1 MCFAEPTPLLAKE
14 VPDLNDD
21 EWKKI
26 DDELRELQGLL
37 HHLLATDEIPSDVA
51 MDKYTVLLTSFLSS
65 KPEFQGKEK
74 TFFAHAQPT
83 TIQEARKMKKT
94 LGKKVKQ
101 RGATDEDRRNFHQAQ
116 RALSFLIRKDKEK
129 KEKSATFKQ
138 ESSYRKNFFKFAKA
152 ACNGTLDKEEAG
164 PTFSKED
171 ADAHYKGTYSKA
183 VHIDSAKLDWFPEVE
198 PPTVP
203 YNSSPITPKE
213 VRDIIRGKS
222 PTTAPGED
230 GLLYGVLGKLPSVH
244 HFLATHYNKTDASSL
259 APKAWTGSLV
269 KLLHKAGST
278 DEPSNFRP
286 LALSSCLGKPYHQI
300 KAARL
305 NQFMVS
311 NGYINTSHQKA
322 FLSNI
327 NGCMEH
333 IKVLQEVIQD
343 AKANKKTVHI
353 SWFDLTDAFGSVSH
367 DLIQLCLEH
376 FNIPER
382 ERKYI
387 KSLYSQLNGKI
398 STKNWVSDVFEF
410 LKGIFQGDP

>member
-1 MCFAEPTPLLAKE
+1 MCLAEPTPLLAKE

-83 TIQEARKMKKT
+83 TIQEARKMKKI
-94 LGKKVKQ
+94 LGKKIKQ

-183 VHIDSAKLDWFPEVE
+183 VNIDSAKLDWFPEVE

-244 HFLATHYNKTDASSL
+244 HFLATHYNKTDA
-259 APKAWTGSLV
+259 
-269 KLLHKAGST
+269 
-278 DEPSNFRP
+278 R
-286 LALSSCLGKPYHQI
+286 
-300 KAARL
+300 AA
-305 NQFMVS
+305 
-311 NGYINTSHQKA
+311 
-322 FLSNI
+322 
-327 NGCMEH
+327 
-333 IKVLQEVIQD
+333 
-343 AKANKKTVHI
+343 
-353 SWFDLTDAFGSVSH
+353 
-367 DLIQLCLEH
+367 
-376 FNIPER
+376 
-382 ERKYI
+382 
-387 KSLYSQLNGKI
+387 
-398 STKNWVSDVFEF
+398 
-410 LKGIFQGDP
+410 